1 MKLKKTW
8 LALTAITALGVV
20 ANQNHLTVHAD
31 DIDRVTG
38 GQSGIPRMDVV
49 DISSNNGYLSTSDF
63 QTMKNNGVKGIIVKL
78 TEGTYYHNPYASSQ
92 ITNAKSVGLKVS
104 AYHYS
109 TYSDQSS
116 ARAEANYFA
125 DYATQ
130 LGFASSDLLVNDLE
144 DTSTQNSGVSANS
157 QAFND
162 QLKSRGFVNGALYTY
177 AYYKNSMNLNT
188 SFLLNNRIW
197 MAQYPYT
204 PSANDLWNTQ
214 YGMWQWSSNAGFNG
228 ISGTFDVSM
237 DYVGM
242 ATSSTGYVWDSS
254 VNDYRWLE
262 NGQPYTGFQYYMGT
276 YYYFDNG
283 YRSDNAWHDAWGN
296 RYYTGGDGRAVQGLQ
311 TIAGKQYYFGDDNT
325 FNLRENQAVTDENQM
340 YQADKDGVLQ
350 PWQGYLYDGSDQN
363 GGFRWYENGQLYTGF
378 RYYMGTYYWFVDGV
392 RQNAGWRSAWG
403 LTYWTDTSG
412 RAVQGLQTI
421 DGKQYYF
428 GNDETYFVRINQTVT
443 INNAQYK
450 ADGTGILTPFS
461 GYIYDGSDQNGGY
474 RWYEN
479 GQLYTG
485 FRYYMGTY
493 YWFVNGVRQNQGW
506 RNAWGLTYW
515 TDSDGRAVQGWQ
527 TIDGKSYYFGSD
539 GTYYLR

>member
-1 MKLKKTW
+1 MNVKNAFLT
-8 LALTAITALGVV
+8 LAAATTFGVV
-20 ANQNHLTVHAD
+20 VDASHHLVARAD
-31 DIDRVTG
+31 SIAAVTA
-38 GQSGIPRMDVV
+38 GQSGLPRMDVV
-49 DISSNNGYLSTSDF
+49 DVSSYQGYLTAQDYV
-63 QTMKNNGVKGIIVKL
+63 TMRNNGVKGIIVKL
-78 TEGTYYHNPYASSQ
+78 TEGTGYTNPYAQ
-92 ITNAKSVGLKVS
+92 AQVANARAAGLTVS

-109 TYSDQSS
+109 DFNTPDGG
-116 ARAEANYFA
+116 RAEANHFA
-125 DYATQ
+125 DVASQ
-130 LGFASSDLLVNDLE
+130 LGFKSTDLLINDLE
-144 DTSTQNSGVSANS
+144 DSSTVGGNVSDNIR
-157 QAFND
+157 AFND
-162 QLKSRGFVNGALYTY
+162 QLHARGFTNTTLYSGK
-177 AYYKNSMNLNT
+177 YYMKTNNVDT
-188 SFLLNNRIW
+188 SIYGGDSKVW
-197 MAQYPYT
+197 IAQYPYT
-204 PSANDLWNTQ
+204 PSGSDLWNTGF
-214 YGMWQWSSNAGFNG
+214 GMWQWSSNASFNG
-228 ISGTFDVSM
+228 ISGKFDVSM
-237 DYVGM
+237 DYTGM
-242 ATSSTGYVWDSS
+242 ATNGAASGTQTSSTTTSNSDQSS
-254 VNDYRWLE
+254 NTNNNQSTDANSNQSTNTTTDTE
-262 NGQPYTGFQYYMGT
+262 SA
-276 YYYFDNG
+276 
-283 YRSDNAWHDAWGN
+283 SDKLVKA
-296 RYYTGGDGRAVQGLQ
+296 
-311 TIAGKQYYFGDDNT
+311 I
-325 FNLRENQAVTDENQM
+325 QAAKTS
-340 YQADKDGVLQ
+340 
-350 PWQGYLYDGSDQN
+350 GYLYDGTDQN
-363 GGFRWYENGQLYTGF
+363 GGFRWYENGQPYTGF